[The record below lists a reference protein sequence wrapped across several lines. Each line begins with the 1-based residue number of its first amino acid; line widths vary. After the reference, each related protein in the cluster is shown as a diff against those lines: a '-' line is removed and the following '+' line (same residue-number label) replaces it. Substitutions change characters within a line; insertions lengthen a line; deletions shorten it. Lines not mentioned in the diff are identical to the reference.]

1 MIRKLRHEEIPRHDA
16 STLATLP
23 RHPIVL
29 VLENVR
35 SLHNVGSVLRTADAA
50 RLAHVY
56 LTGFTGP
63 PTHAEARKTSLGA
76 EETVPWTAIRSTA
89 ECLAGLRADGYTIA
103 ALEITTVPT
112 SASDLS
118 PEQFPL
124 AIVLGNEVF
133 GVDDA
138 TLALC
143 DFALEIPQFGAKH
156 SLNVSVAAGII
167 AYEALLRW
175 LSFS

>member
-16 STLATLP
+16 PTLATLP

-29 VLENVR
+29 ILENVR
-35 SLHNVGSVLRTADAA
+35 SLHNVGSVFRTADAA
-50 RLAHVY
+50 RLQHVY
-56 LTGFTGP
+56 LTGYTGP

-76 EETVPWTAIRSTA
+76 EETVPYTAMRSTA
-89 ECLAGLRADGYTIA
+89 ECIAQLRADGYTIA
-103 ALEITTVPT
+103 ALEITTTPT
-112 SASDLS
+112 PISNLK
-118 PEQFPL
+118 PTHFPL
-124 AIVLGNEVF
+124 AVVLGNEVF

-143 DFALEIPQFGAKH
+143 DLALEIPQFGAKH

-167 AYEALLRW
+167 AYDVLRQW
-175 LSFS
+175 LSLT